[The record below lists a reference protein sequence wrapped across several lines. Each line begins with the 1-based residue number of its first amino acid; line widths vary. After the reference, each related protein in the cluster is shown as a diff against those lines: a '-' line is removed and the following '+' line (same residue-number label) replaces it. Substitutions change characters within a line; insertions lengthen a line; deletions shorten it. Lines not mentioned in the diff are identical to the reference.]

1 VGQATLGQ
9 NIDTHKYTGWN
20 AIKYCANQ
28 GNSLKEHQQ
37 YCLIALNPSEF
48 EEFLD
53 YNQKHSS
60 SASDSE
66 KISSF
71 IEWCKNR
78 GIEEVII
85 RLSTEDKN
93 WLRNNYFLDFTTS
106 RVIISKKKFTRKFF
120 DTGFIAGMAP
130 FPYRVLAK
138 GQISPD
144 FKKRT
149 LLNPSDI
156 ISKDNSNFYIRYSEF
171 KEVSMRRGIET
182 TITNMLGTAISANF
196 LTIKPI
202 NGTEYAYRLPVGKNG
217 SFEKMYYWLN
227 KILPIEIST
236 I

>member
-1 VGQATLGQ
+1 
-9 NIDTHKYTGWN
+9 
-20 AIKYCANQ
+20 
-28 GNSLKEHQQ
+28 
-37 YCLIALNPSEF
+37 LNPSEF

-53 YNQKHSS
+53 YSQKRSS

-71 IEWCKNR
+71 IEWCKNK

-106 RVIISKKKFTRKFF
+106 RLIISKKKFTRKFI

-138 GQISPD
+138 GQKSPD

-149 LLNPSDI
+149 LLNPSEI
-156 ISKDNSNFYIRYSEF
+156 LSKDNSNFYILYSEVR
-171 KEVSMRRGIET
+171 EVSIRRGIET

-196 LTIKPI
+196 LTIKPT
-202 NGTEYAYRLPVGKNG
+202 NDKEYAFRLPVGKNG

>member
-1 VGQATLGQ
+1 
-9 NIDTHKYTGWN
+9 
-20 AIKYCANQ
+20 
-28 GNSLKEHQQ
+28 
-37 YCLIALNPSEF
+37 LNPSEF

-53 YNQKHSS
+53 YSQNRSS

-71 IEWCKNR
+71 IEWCKNK

-93 WLRNNYFLDFTTS
+93 WLHINYFLDFTTS
-106 RVIISKKKFTRKFF
+106 RVIISKKKFARKFI

-130 FPYRVLAK
+130 SPYRVLAK
-138 GQISPD
+138 GQKNPD

-149 LLNPSDI
+149 LLIPSEI
-156 ISKDNSNFYIRYSEF
+156 LSKDNSNFYILYSEVR
-171 KEVSMRRGIET
+171 EVSVRRGIET
-182 TITNMLGTAISANF
+182 TISNMLGTAISANF
-196 LTIKPI
+196 LTIKAT
-202 NGTEYAYRLPVGKNG
+202 NDKEYAFRLPVGKNG

-236 I
+236 V

>member
-1 VGQATLGQ
+1 MVRE
-9 NIDTHKYTGWN
+9 IF
-20 AIKYCANQ
+20 
-28 GNSLKEHQQ
+28 KETSRL
-37 YCLIALNPSEF
+37 YCLIVLNPSEF

-53 YNQKHSS
+53 YSQNRSS

-71 IEWCKNR
+71 IEWCKNK

-106 RVIISKKKFTRKFF
+106 RLIISKKNFTRKFI

-138 GQISPD
+138 GQKSPD

-149 LLNPSDI
+149 LLNPSEI
-156 ISKDNSNFYIRYSEF
+156 LSKDNSNFYILYSDVR
-171 KEVSMRRGIET
+171 EVSMRRGIET

-196 LTIKPI
+196 LTIKPT
-202 NGTEYAYRLPVGKNG
+202 NDKEYAFRLPVGKNG
-217 SFEKMYYWLN
+217 SYEKMHYWLN

>member
-1 VGQATLGQ
+1 
-9 NIDTHKYTGWN
+9 
-20 AIKYCANQ
+20 
-28 GNSLKEHQQ
+28 
-37 YCLIALNPSEF
+37 LNPSEF

-53 YNQKHSS
+53 YSQNRSS

-71 IEWCKNR
+71 IEWCKNK

-93 WLRNNYFLDFTTS
+93 WLHINYFLDFTTS
-106 RVIISKKKFTRKFF
+106 RVIISKKKFARKFI

-130 FPYRVLAK
+130 SPYRVLAK
-138 GQISPD
+138 GQKNPD

-149 LLNPSDI
+149 HLIPSEI
-156 ISKDNSNFYIRYSEF
+156 LSKDNSNFYILYSEVR
-171 KEVSMRRGIET
+171 EVSVRRGIET
-182 TITNMLGTAISANF
+182 TISNMLGTAISANF
-196 LTIKPI
+196 LTIKAT
-202 NGTEYAYRLPVGKNG
+202 NDKEYAFRLPVGKNG

-236 I
+236 V

>member
-1 VGQATLGQ
+1 M
-9 NIDTHKYTGWN
+9 
-20 AIKYCANQ
+20 
-28 GNSLKEHQQ
+28 
-37 YCLIALNPSEF
+37 NPSEF
-48 EEFLD
+48 EEFLV

-71 IEWCKNR
+71 VEWCKNR

-93 WLRNNYFLDFTTS
+93 WRRNNYFLDFTTS
-106 RVIISKKKFTRKFF
+106 RLVVSRKQFITKFF

-130 FPYRVLAK
+130 FPYRILAK
-138 GQISPD
+138 GQKIPD

-149 LLNPSDI
+149 LNNPSEI
-156 ISKDNSNFYIRYSEF
+156 ISKDHSNFYIRYSEF

-182 TITNMLGTAISANF
+182 TITNMLGSAISANF
-196 LTIKPI
+196 LIIKTA
-202 NGTEYAYRLPVGKNG
+202 NGKEYAYRLPVRKNG
-217 SFEKMYYWLN
+217 TFEKTYYWLN
-227 KILPIEIST
+227 KILPVEISM

>member
-1 VGQATLGQ
+1 
-9 NIDTHKYTGWN
+9 
-20 AIKYCANQ
+20 
-28 GNSLKEHQQ
+28 
-37 YCLIALNPSEF
+37 LNPSEF

-53 YNQKHSS
+53 YSQNRFS

-71 IEWCKNR
+71 IEWCKNK

-106 RVIISKKKFTRKFF
+106 RLIVSKKNFTRKFI

-138 GQISPD
+138 GQKSPD

-149 LLNPSDI
+149 LLDPSEI
-156 ISKDNSNFYIRYSEF
+156 LSKDNSNFYILYSDVR
-171 KEVSMRRGIET
+171 EVSMRMGIET

-196 LTIKPI
+196 LTIKPAD
-202 NGTEYAYRLPVGKNG
+202 GKEYAYRLPVGKNG
-217 SFEKMYYWLN
+217 SFDKMYYWLN
-227 KILPIEIST
+227 KILPVEIST
-236 I
+236 S

>member
-1 VGQATLGQ
+1 M
-9 NIDTHKYTGWN
+9 
-20 AIKYCANQ
+20 
-28 GNSLKEHQQ
+28 
-37 YCLIALNPSEF
+37 NPSEF

-53 YNQKHSS
+53 YSLKRSS

-71 IEWCKNR
+71 IEWCKNK

-85 RLSTEDKN
+85 RLSTEDKD

-130 FPYRVLAK
+130 FPYRMLAK
-138 GQISPD
+138 GQKSPD
-144 FKKRT
+144 FKKWT
-149 LLNPSDI
+149 LLNPSEI
-156 ISKDNSNFYIRYSEF
+156 IGKDNSNFYIRYSEF
-171 KEVSMRRGIET
+171 REVSMRRGIET

-196 LTIKPI
+196 LTIKLA
-202 NGTEYAYRLPVGKNG
+202 NGKEYAFRLPVRKNG

>member
-1 VGQATLGQ
+1 M
-9 NIDTHKYTGWN
+9 
-20 AIKYCANQ
+20 
-28 GNSLKEHQQ
+28 
-37 YCLIALNPSEF
+37 NPSEF

-53 YNQKHSS
+53 YSQNRSS

-71 IEWCKNR
+71 IEWCKNK

-93 WLRNNYFLDFTTS
+93 WLHINYFLDFTTS
-106 RVIISKKKFTRKFF
+106 RVIISKKKFARKFI

-130 FPYRVLAK
+130 SPYRVLAK
-138 GQISPD
+138 GQKNPD

-149 LLNPSDI
+149 HLIPSEI
-156 ISKDNSNFYIRYSEF
+156 LSKDNSNFYILYSEVR
-171 KEVSMRRGIET
+171 EVSVRRGIET
-182 TITNMLGTAISANF
+182 TISNMLGTAISANF
-196 LTIKPI
+196 LTIKAT
-202 NGTEYAYRLPVGKNG
+202 NDKEYAFRLPVGKNG

-236 I
+236 V

>member
-1 VGQATLGQ
+1 
-9 NIDTHKYTGWN
+9 
-20 AIKYCANQ
+20 
-28 GNSLKEHQQ
+28 
-37 YCLIALNPSEF
+37 LNPSEF

-53 YNQKHSS
+53 YSQNRFS

-71 IEWCKNR
+71 IEWCKNK

-106 RVIISKKKFTRKFF
+106 RLIVSKKNFTRKFV

-138 GQISPD
+138 GQKSPD

-149 LLNPSDI
+149 LLDPSEI
-156 ISKDNSNFYIRYSEF
+156 LSKDNSNFYILYSDVR
-171 KEVSMRRGIET
+171 EVSMRMGIET

-196 LTIKPI
+196 LTIKPAD
-202 NGTEYAYRLPVGKNG
+202 GKEYAYRLPVGKNG
-217 SFEKMYYWLN
+217 SFDKMYYWLN
-227 KILPIEIST
+227 KILPVEIST
-236 I
+236 S